1 MSLAHLTLATRDVR
15 RAETFFAG
23 ALGWRPVARPDNI
36 GRPAAWLEIAPGQEL
51 HLVEV
56 ADFAPSPFEAE
67 FGRHIAVAFPQ
78 REFDDLKRRLLAHGA
93 TLIEPE
99 RPTPFP
105 RLFFRTADGYVF
117 EVVAAERRPETPVAA
132 GPPAAAPLPS
142 LGVQRQMEIYLN
154 GLTGQ
159 KPAQPL
165 AAEELE
171 ERACAVLPAP
181 AYVYVAGGAGGD
193 ETVRANRDAFRRWR
207 IVPRFLRDV
216 ARRDLGV
223 ELLGRRL
230 PAPVLLAPVGVQ
242 AMLHPEAELA
252 VARAARSLGIPMI
265 LSCVSS
271 TQLETV
277 AEALGDSPRWFQL
290 YWPKDP
296 ALAASL
302 VRRAER
308 AGYSALVVTLDTYL
322 YGWRERDLQQAWL
335 PFAHGQ
341 GIANYLTDPEFRAAL
356 PAPPESDLG
365 AAARYFLS
373 VVSNPA
379 LTWDDLAWLR
389 RQTRLPILLKGIL
402 HADDARRAIDH
413 GAAGVIVSNHGG
425 RQIDGAVAA
434 LDALPAVA
442 EAVAGRAA
450 VLFDSGIRRGAD
462 VFKALALGARA
473 VLLGR
478 PYCWGLA
485 VDGEEGVREVL
496 RNLLADVE
504 LTLGLAGCASCADVT
519 RDRLTREAGPPAH
532 GPTPLGVGTDPADL

>member
-1 MSLAHLTLATRDVR
+1 MSLAHLTLATRDVPK
-15 RAETFFAG
+15 AETFFAE
-23 ALGWRPVARPDNI
+23 ALGWRPIARPNNI

-67 FGRHIAVAFPQ
+67 FGRHIAISLRQ
-78 REFDDLKRRLLAHGA
+78 RDFEELKRRLVRHGA
-93 TLIEPE
+93 TLIDPQ
-99 RPTPFP
+99 RPTPFA
-105 RLFFRTADGYVF
+105 RFFFRNPDGYVF
-117 EVVAAERRPETPVAA
+117 EVVAAEREPEAAAPVEPSA
-132 GPPAAAPLPS
+132 PAAAPLS

-154 GLTGQ
+154 GLNGQ
-159 KPAQPL
+159 KPDQPF
-165 AAEELE
+165 APEELE
-171 ERACAVLPAP
+171 ERARAVLPTA
-181 AYVYVAGGAGGD
+181 AYIYVAGGAGGE

-216 ARRDLGV
+216 SRRDLAV

-230 PAPVLLAPVGVQ
+230 PAPVLVAPVGVQ
-242 AMLHPEAELA
+242 SMLHPEAELA
-252 VARAARSLGIPMI
+252 VARAARSLGVPMV
-265 LSCVSS
+265 LSSVSS
-271 TQLETV
+271 TPLEKV

-302 VRRAER
+302 VGRAER
-308 AGYSALVVTLDTYL
+308 AGYAAVVVTLDTYL
-322 YGWRERDLQQAWL
+322 YGWRERDLGQAWL

-341 GIANYLTDPEFRAAL
+341 GIANYLTDPIFRAAL
-356 PAPPESDLG
+356 PAPPEKDLA
-365 AAARYFLS
+365 AAARHFLA

-402 HADDARRAIDH
+402 HPDDARRAVEH
-413 GAAGVIVSNHGG
+413 GVEGVIVSNHGG
-425 RQIDGAVAA
+425 RQVDGAVAS
-434 LDALPAVA
+434 LDALPAVV
-442 EAVAGRAA
+442 EAVAGRVA
-450 VLFDSGIRRGAD
+450 VLFDGGIRRGTD

-485 VDGEEGVREVL
+485 VGGERGVREVL
-496 RNLLADVE
+496 LNLLADVE
-504 LTLGLAGCASCADVT
+504 LTLGLAGCTSCADVG
-519 RDRLTREAGPPAH
+519 RDSISREIP
-532 GPTPLGVGTDPADL
+532 